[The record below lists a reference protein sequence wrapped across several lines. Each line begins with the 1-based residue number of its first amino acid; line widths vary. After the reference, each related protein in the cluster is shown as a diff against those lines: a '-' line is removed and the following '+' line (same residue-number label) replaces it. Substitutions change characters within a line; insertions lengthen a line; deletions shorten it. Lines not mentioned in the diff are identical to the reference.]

1 MNEIFNFHKQ
11 LNIAKVATVVF
22 FAIIIISLAVIF
34 FIPKNET
41 PNKKLN
47 TTENV
52 KNENKP
58 FEDKNQLISL
68 TLDKSY
74 GLVQYDSTQDYILE
88 LRSDNDLNIFIEK
101 EKIIPDRILY
111 NIVNKDKEIYIKEF
125 STTSNISDIREVS
138 FTNGFKGYTYCFH
151 YQDSKTKKPYYLQ
164 IIWAQGIDNYFVIS
178 IDFPLDKLTTFSG
191 IINEIISKIK
201 FN

>member
-34 FIPKNET
+34 FIPKKEA

-74 GLVQYDSTQDYILE
+74 GLAQYDSTQDYILE

-138 FTNGFKGYTYCFH
+138 FTNGSKGYTYCFH

-164 IIWAQGIDNYFVIS
+164 IIWAQGIDNYYVIS
-178 IDFPLDKLTTFSG
+178 IDFPLDKLTTFSR
-191 IINEIISKIK
+191 IINEITNGIKIK
-201 FN
+201 

>member
-1 MNEIFNFHKQ
+1 MRNE
-11 LNIAKVATVVF
+11 
-22 FAIIIISLAVIF
+22 VI
-34 FIPKNET
+34 KT
-41 PNKKLN
+41 
-47 TTENV
+47 
-52 KNENKP
+52 
-58 FEDKNQLISL
+58 
-68 TLDKSY
+68 
-74 GLVQYDSTQDYILE
+74 
-88 LRSDNDLNIFIEK
+88 IEK

-138 FTNGFKGYTYCFH
+138 FTNGSKGYTYCFH

-164 IIWAQGIDNYFVIS
+164 IILAQGIDNYYVIS

>member
-11 LNIAKVATVVF
+11 LNIAKVATFVF

-34 FIPKNET
+34 FIPKKET

-47 TTENV
+47 TAENV

-88 LRSDNDLNIFIEK
+88 LRSDNDLNIFDGSVK
-101 EKIIPDRILY
+101 DKLSS
-111 NIVNKDKEIYIKEF
+111 IVNGEI
-125 STTSNISDIREVS
+125 
-138 FTNGFKGYTYCFH
+138 
-151 YQDSKTKKPYYLQ
+151 
-164 IIWAQGIDNYFVIS
+164 FVDYGSLFNAIIS
-178 IDFPLDKLTTFSG
+178 ISIKLKS
-191 IINEIISKIK
+191 IS
-201 FN
+201 